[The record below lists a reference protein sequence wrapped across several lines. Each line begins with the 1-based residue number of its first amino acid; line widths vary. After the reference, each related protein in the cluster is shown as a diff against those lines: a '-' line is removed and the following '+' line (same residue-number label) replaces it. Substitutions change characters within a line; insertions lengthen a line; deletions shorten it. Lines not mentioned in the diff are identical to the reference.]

1 MHWWLKI
8 RKRRALDRDLRD
20 EIAFHR
26 AMRAWDGEQPDR
38 KIPRFG
44 NETRIREEMRDMWTF
59 MWIETAWRDVR
70 HALRGLWRN
79 PGFTIIAIL
88 TLAIGIGANTAVFSV
103 VDGIL
108 IKPLAYPDADRLI
121 GVWQTAPGSNGASAF
136 NCSPSMYFTY
146 REESQTFQY
155 FGLAATGGASVTG
168 LGEPEQV
175 RNMGTTYGTLQALG
189 VQPIIGRLFTEA
201 DDTPGGT
208 EPDTV
213 IISYGYWQSHFGGD
227 KSVLGRGITVDS
239 TLRQIVGVM
248 PAGFRFL
255 NVEPELIT
263 TARFDRNRVFLG
275 NFYLQGV
282 ARLKPG
288 VTLEQA
294 NADLGRVLEIWKNA
308 WPGPPGGKITNN
320 WQVRPALRPL
330 KQDVV
335 GDTGDALWVLMG
347 TISMVLLIAC
357 ANVANLLL
365 VRTQSR
371 QRELAVRASLG
382 ASRRRIAAGLFVES
396 ILLGLIGGAAGV
408 GLAFAGLRLLIWI
421 GPANLPRLNE
431 LAIDLPTL
439 GFAFCASLFSGL
451 LFSLM
456 PVVKGA
462 GSRITVALRGIGRT
476 SSQSKERHRAS
487 NVLVVAQVALAL
499 ILLIS
504 SGLMIR
510 TFQALRNVES
520 GFTKPESIQVFR
532 IWLPASQVQQA
543 EQVIRTEIAIRDKL
557 AEVPGVTAVA
567 FSNTV
572 PLDGR
577 LSWDP
582 VWAEDKVYASGQAPP
597 ARTFR
602 YVSPGF
608 FAATGTKVIAGR
620 DITWTEF
627 HNHRPVALVSA
638 NMARELWGTP
648 AAALGK
654 RIHEPGPKPTWR
666 EIVGVIEDVRNRG
679 VQFEPTSMVYFP
691 AVMENGYGNPLYVQR
706 PVAYAIRTG
715 RAGTQSFLAEARAAV
730 WSVNSNLPVFLVS
743 TMKDLYDQSLAATSF
758 TLVMLAIAGTMALLL
773 GIIGIYGVMSY
784 AVSQRA
790 REMGI
795 RLALG
800 ADARQLRRMFVG
812 NGLALAGA
820 GVVIGLA
827 AAAGLTLLMKSLLF
841 GISTLDPVIY
851 ITMPALL
858 VAAALLA
865 SYLPARR
872 ASRIDP
878 SEALRLE

>member
-1 MHWWLKI
+1 MPWWLKI
-8 RKRRALDRDLRD
+8 RKRRALERDLRE

-26 AMRAWDGEQPDR
+26 AMRARDAKSCD
-38 KIPRFG
+38 IPPFG
-44 NETRIREEMRDMWTF
+44 NETRIKEEMREMWSF
-59 MWIETAWRDVR
+59 VWIETAWRDVC
-70 HALRGLWRN
+70 HALRGLRHN
-79 PGFTIIAIL
+79 PGFTAAAIL

-108 IKPLAYPDADRLI
+108 IKPLAYPDADRLV

-146 REESQTFQY
+146 REESRTFES
-155 FGLAATGGASVTG
+155 FGLASTGGASVTG
-168 LGEPEQV
+168 LGDPEQA
-175 RNMGTTYGTLQALG
+175 RNLNATYGTLQALG
-189 VQPIIGRLFTEA
+189 VQPVIGRLFTEA
-201 DDTPGGT
+201 DDAPDGT
-208 EPDTV
+208 NPDPV
-213 IISYGYWQSHFGGD
+213 IISHGYWQSHFGGD
-227 KSVLGRGITVDS
+227 KSILGRGMTVDA
-239 TLRQIVGVM
+239 LPRQIVGVM
-248 PAGFRFL
+248 PAGFKFL

-263 TARFDRNRVFLG
+263 TARLDRNRVYLG
-275 NFYLQGV
+275 NFFLQGV

-288 VTLEQA
+288 VTLQQA
-294 NADLGRVLEIWKNA
+294 NADLGRVIEIWKNA
-308 WPGPPGGKITNN
+308 WPGPPGGKTTDD

-335 GDTGDALWVLMG
+335 GTTGSALWVLMG

-371 QRELAVRASLG
+371 QQELAVRAALG
-382 ASRRRIAAGLFVES
+382 ASRRRIAGGLFMES

-408 GLAFAGLRLLIWI
+408 GLAYAGLRLLIRI
-421 GPANLPRLNE
+421 GPSNLPRLNE
-431 LAIDLPTL
+431 LGIDLRTL
-439 GFAFCASLFSGL
+439 SFALCASIFSGV

-456 PVVKGA
+456 PVLKGA
-462 GSRITVALRGIGRT
+462 GPRIATALRGIGRT
-476 SSQSKERHRAS
+476 SSQSKERRRAS
-487 NVLVVAQVALAL
+487 NALVVAQVALAL

-510 TFQALRNVES
+510 TFQALRNVEP
-520 GFTKPESIQVFR
+520 GFTKPESLQIFR
-532 IWLPASQVQQA
+532 IWLPGSAIQEPA
-543 EQVIRTEIAIRDKL
+543 EVLRTEVAIRDRL
-557 AEVPGVTAVA
+557 AAIPGVSAVA

-577 LSWDP
+577 VSWDP
-582 VWAEDKVYASGQAPP
+582 VWAEDQVYASGQAPP
-597 ARTFR
+597 TRTFR

-608 FAATGTKVIAGR
+608 FAATGTKLIAGR
-620 DITWTEF
+620 DITWAEF
-627 HNHRPVALVSA
+627 HNHRPLALVSA

-654 RIHEPGPKPTWR
+654 RIHEPGPNPTWR

-679 VQFEPTSMVYFP
+679 VQFEATSMVYFP
-691 AVMENGYGNPLYVQR
+691 AAMENGYGNPLYVQR
-706 PVAYAIRTG
+706 PVAYTIRTS

-730 WSVNSNLPVFLVS
+730 WQVNSNLPVFLVS

-773 GIIGIYGVMSY
+773 GIVGIYGVMAY
-784 AVSQRA
+784 AVSQRT

-800 ADARQLRRMFVG
+800 AKPGELKRAFVG
-812 NGLALAGA
+812 NGLRLAVA
-820 GVVIGLA
+820 GIVIGLA
-827 AAAGLTLLMKSLLF
+827 AAAGLTRLMKSLLF
-841 GISTLDPVIY
+841 GISALDPMIY
-851 ITMPALL
+851 AAMPFVLI
-858 VAAALLA
+858 AAALLA

-872 ASRIDP
+872 ASRVDP
-878 SEALRLE
+878 IEALRLE

>member
-38 KIPRFG
+38 EIPRFG

-294 NADLGRVLEIWKNA
+294 NADVGRVIEIWKNA
-308 WPGPPGGKITNN
+308 WPGPPGAKLLTIGKS
-320 WQVRPALRPL
+320 
-330 KQDVV
+330 D
-335 GDTGDALWVLMG
+335 
-347 TISMVLLIAC
+347 
-357 ANVANLLL
+357 
-365 VRTQSR
+365 
-371 QRELAVRASLG
+371 QR
-382 ASRRRIAAGLFVES
+382 
-396 ILLGLIGGAAGV
+396 
-408 GLAFAGLRLLIWI
+408 
-421 GPANLPRLNE
+421 
-431 LAIDLPTL
+431 
-439 GFAFCASLFSGL
+439 C
-451 LFSLM
+451 
-456 PVVKGA
+456 
-462 GSRITVALRGIGRT
+462 GR
-476 SSQSKERHRAS
+476 
-487 NVLVVAQVALAL
+487 
-499 ILLIS
+499 
-504 SGLMIR
+504 
-510 TFQALRNVES
+510 
-520 GFTKPESIQVFR
+520 
-532 IWLPASQVQQA
+532 
-543 EQVIRTEIAIRDKL
+543 
-557 AEVPGVTAVA
+557 
-567 FSNTV
+567 
-572 PLDGR
+572 
-577 LSWDP
+577 
-582 VWAEDKVYASGQAPP
+582 
-597 ARTFR
+597 
-602 YVSPGF
+602 
-608 FAATGTKVIAGR
+608 
-620 DITWTEF
+620 
-627 HNHRPVALVSA
+627 
-638 NMARELWGTP
+638 
-648 AAALGK
+648 
-654 RIHEPGPKPTWR
+654 
-666 EIVGVIEDVRNRG
+666 
-679 VQFEPTSMVYFP
+679 
-691 AVMENGYGNPLYVQR
+691 
-706 PVAYAIRTG
+706 
-715 RAGTQSFLAEARAAV
+715 
-730 WSVNSNLPVFLVS
+730 
-743 TMKDLYDQSLAATSF
+743 
-758 TLVMLAIAGTMALLL
+758 
-773 GIIGIYGVMSY
+773 
-784 AVSQRA
+784 
-790 REMGI
+790 
-795 RLALG
+795 
-800 ADARQLRRMFVG
+800 
-812 NGLALAGA
+812 
-820 GVVIGLA
+820 
-827 AAAGLTLLMKSLLF
+827 
-841 GISTLDPVIY
+841 
-851 ITMPALL
+851 
-858 VAAALLA
+858 
-865 SYLPARR
+865 
-872 ASRIDP
+872 
-878 SEALRLE
+878 